1 MGLACARIF
10 SIRIEEETAHT
21 RDLSIKGNNM
31 KNKKMAVAG
40 ISLLGSIGV
49 ISTGF
54 AGWII
59 SAQPQTKEGNGSIT
73 ADGNVTS
80 KSIFIKETSGFG
92 PESDATT
99 NAAICFAPKIT
110 TETYSWLDANN
121 ENGDEDLTAVY
132 TVNLAISNVT
142 TIKVYGV
149 TLAEKDSGTKYSAL
163 SNGGLNQLGTLPAFN
178 NNEAATAGN
187 GDIKLAKTSG
197 VAFTYADGVATAGVD
212 SKDTEMS
219 FTISINFAWG
229 KYFNYQ
235 NPYKYYNSQKYTPAL
250 QTDATEKIGKLKDL
264 GSNVQFALSFT
275 VSAE

>member
-1 MGLACARIF
+1 
-10 SIRIEEETAHT
+10 
-21 RDLSIKGNNM
+21 M

-80 KSIFIKETSGFG
+80 KSIVIKETSGFG
-92 PESDATT
+92 ADSDAAT

-110 TETYSWLDANN
+110 EETYNWLGANN
-121 ENGDEDLTAVY
+121 ENGEEDLTAVY
-132 TVNLAISNVT
+132 TVNLGISNVT
-142 TIKVYGV
+142 KVKVYGI
-149 TLAEKDSGTKYSAL
+149 TLTEKGGTNYSTL
-163 SNGGLNQLGTLPAFN
+163 SNDGQYQLGKMPAFTDN
-178 NNEAATAGN
+178 KTVTDGQ
-187 GDIKLAKTSG
+187 GYTKLAKSG
-197 VAFTYADGVATAGVD
+197 TAFTTAGGVATTDVD
-212 SKDTEMS
+212 GKATEMT
-219 FTISINFAWG
+219 FTISINFVWG

-235 NPYKYYNSQKYTPAL
+235 NPYKFYNSQNYTPAL
-250 QTDATEKIGKLKDL
+250 QTDATEKIGKLKEL